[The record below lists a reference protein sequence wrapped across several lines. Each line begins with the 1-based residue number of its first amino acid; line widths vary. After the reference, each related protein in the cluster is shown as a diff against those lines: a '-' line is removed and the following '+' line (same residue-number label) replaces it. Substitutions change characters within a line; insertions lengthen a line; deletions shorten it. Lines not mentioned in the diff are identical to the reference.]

1 MGANV
6 CVEVGSGAAE
16 GAGGMSSRGD
26 VSAYHDMLGRER
38 THAHDTIPRAAGA
51 HAERLGTRGL
61 NAQLDAEAVAPP
73 AQLLAEAPGG
83 EEAQQRE
90 DAAEERDAVL
100 VRRRGGQ
107 IGVEL
112 AAGDE
117 GERPGLEDDRARG
130 GLNADARCILRGV
143 DKRLVR
149 RRRDGEQD
157 LELEWRGV
165 RGNGYGLVALAVF
178 AREDLRVGEVEIELN
193 KGQAGDKTRR

>member
-16 GAGGMSSRGD
+16 GAGGMSGGE

-38 THAHDTIPRAAGA
+38 THGHDTIPRAAGA
-51 HAERLGTRGL
+51 HAGRLGTRGL
-61 NAQLDAEAVAPP
+61 DAQLDGEAVAPP

-107 IGVEL
+107 IGVE
-112 AAGDE
+112 
-117 GERPGLEDDRARG
+117 RG
-130 GLNADARCILRGV
+130 GLLLSAWFAAH
-143 DKRLVR
+143 
-149 RRRDGEQD
+149 
-157 LELEWRGV
+157 WRASTALT
-165 RGNGYGLVALAVF
+165 GLC
-178 AREDLRVGEVEIELN
+178 
-193 KGQAGDKTRR
+193 